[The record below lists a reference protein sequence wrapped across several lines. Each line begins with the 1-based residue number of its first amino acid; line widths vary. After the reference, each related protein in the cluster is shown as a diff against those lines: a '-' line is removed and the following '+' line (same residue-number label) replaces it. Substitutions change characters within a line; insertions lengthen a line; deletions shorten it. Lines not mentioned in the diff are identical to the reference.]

1 MLLASLREP
10 PPTGSLQESVLL
22 LYVLKKEQ
30 IEHART
36 RALAQAIVSKDK
48 GKEVFDDYMKTA
60 FPWLEAQK
68 KNTHTD
74 VIKALNA
81 EVKRAGAGGMGIRPL
96 WQAPKQSKRKT
107 KHIEKNEAPDTPEV
121 RARRGAFY
129 TKLGKAIPT

>member
-1 MLLASLREP
+1 
-10 PPTGSLQESVLL
+10 
-22 LYVLKKEQ
+22 VLKKEQ

-68 KNTHTD
+68 KNTHAD

-81 EVKRAGAGGMGIRPL
+81 EVKRGGMGIKPL

-107 KHIEKNEAPDTPEV
+107 THIEKDATPDTPEV

-129 TKLGKAIPT
+129 TKLGKVIPT